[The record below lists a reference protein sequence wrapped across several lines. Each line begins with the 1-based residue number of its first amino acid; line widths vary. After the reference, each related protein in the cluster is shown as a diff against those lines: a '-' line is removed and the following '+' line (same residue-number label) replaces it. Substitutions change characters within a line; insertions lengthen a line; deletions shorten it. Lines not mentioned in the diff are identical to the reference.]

1 MCHDYAPAQPLI
13 PSPISDLPWAMAVS
27 DIFTFESEQFLVL
40 VDYHSKYIEIT
51 KLKDLTSQETIQ
63 ALEKHFGRHGIPAR
77 LITDCSVQYTSKEF
91 TDFAKSYNFEH
102 VLISPKHP
110 QANGEAE
117 AAVKTVKSLWRKNE
131 NKNEALLDYRATT
144 IQGIGLSPSQLCMG
158 RRLRTTLPMATG
170 LLKPETYNA
179 QEIKR
184 SFQKAKDK
192 QKYHYDRHG
201 TRELPPPKPG
211 DQVRVKQKHGS
222 KEWKAAT
229 VVKSSFSTVVFSRYR
244 QP

>member
-1 MCHDYAPAQPLI
+1 
-13 PSPISDLPWAMAVS
+13 MAAS

-40 VDYHSKYIEIT
+40 VDYYFKYIELT
-51 KLKDLTSQETIQ
+51 KLKYITSQETIQ
-63 ALEKHFGRHGIPAR
+63 ALEEHFGWHGIPAR
-77 LITDCSVQYTSKEF
+77 LITDRGVQYTSKEL

-102 VLISPKHP
+102 VLVSSKHP

-131 NKNEALLDYRATT
+131 NKNKALLNYRATP
-144 IQGIGLSPSQLCMG
+144 IPGVGLSPSELCMG
-158 RRLRTTLPMATG
+158 CGLRTTLPMATG

-184 SFQKAKDK
+184 SFQKAKVK

-201 TRELPPPKPG
+201 TR
-211 DQVRVKQKHGS
+211 
-222 KEWKAAT
+222 
-229 VVKSSFSTVVFSRYR
+229 
-244 QP
+244 